1 MDVLDIKSKIIE
13 LGPGEFQNMCNEIL
27 YRKGYKNI
35 NQLGSHTLSNK
46 TTKGTPDAFAS
57 DNGKYIAV
65 EYTTQTDGL
74 AGKIEDDIN
83 KCVQVFKIAKID
95 TKDTKIIYFHT
106 SSNLKLEEL
115 KKIEKLCND
124 IGTNIKIYS
133 IDEIAYLLKY
143 EYATIAKDYLKIEV
157 DTLQILQIE
166 DFISQYNSNKLTIK
180 INERLLYRDE
190 EIDKSIS
197 IINNDNY
204 IILSGSAGT
213 GKTHFCVELCKR
225 YKSINKNI
233 NVICIR
239 NNNLQLYED
248 LQKYFKKN
256 GEYLIFI
263 DDANMLTNMS
273 QFLDYIKIH
282 QFKTL
287 KVIMTVRDYA
297 KSKVLNLLSKYY
309 IIPKNIEL
317 KPLTDEQ
324 IKEILSSELG
334 IKNSTYI
341 EQIQKISLSNP
352 RIAMMAGKVAKEKG
366 FQEIISGEQI
376 YDIYFKNV
384 IDELMIQNENKI
396 VKSAGLIAF
405 LNGVNKT
412 NEKFIELLEKVNI
425 SMNDFWD
432 AIHILNDIEFV
443 DVLNDKM
450 TKISEQCLANYLLYL
465 VFVKNRYISIKS
477 IIEVTFNGPRERMI
491 ESLNTLTNIFYSKN
505 TIDIV
510 EDSIKDLWEDIKSG
524 KNRDIDKQEFMDTF
538 HALIPIEA
546 LNSISERINQKSA
559 ENIKLD
565 INEIQNVKKEKNY
578 SIENKELTRLI
589 GYRDSEHFCMAVQ
602 LLFIFFKK
610 KPILI
615 KDIYFCVKNYISFRI
630 DDIRNNYVVQNI
642 FIDELIKQYKESN
655 CEENIIILGLTILP
669 IFLKTYG
676 DYAENVNMKTMRICN
691 YTLAEDEGLRKIR
704 NKIFKFLLDVYDQ
717 HVNYR
722 REIDDIFNNLY
733 IREYKNK
740 TLKEIMKNDLLY
752 IEEFC
757 KKVNKTN
764 FSEVLVVNNI
774 LEELKTS
781 KLSIDISEDIR
792 NNKTYNLYKILKG
805 KNKDYDG
812 KIRQRE
818 IEKIIKN
825 ASIDEI
831 REIFKNI
838 NEILS
843 AVGENIS
850 DIKYGIDILFLE
862 IFNNRPNDNIQII
875 QEFITSGAIIDIDFA
890 RAIEILYNEY
900 EFDKLY
906 KYISESNIKNKFCWR
921 VACFSEIPTRN
932 VNKKALDEWY
942 KLIGEKIELP
952 IVRNINLH
960 FLKKYRSVDT
970 DVFIN
975 TFKIINRVYNN
986 DEQIIYTFTNLLFWR
1001 HNVENADFLISV
1013 FIKDISLLIDIYFKI
1028 YKIEQYFDYKGLYF
1042 NKILNI
1048 AEEKLLDEYIKFRME
1063 NSGYYSNDNEPIRHI
1078 WEMDIYDK
1086 VIDIFLSKIDN
1097 ITVRHKRQ
1105 YLLEGIFSEED
1116 YSIEQDKWLEA
1127 YIEKNNTNIDKM
1139 EEIFNII
1146 SEFDEERRLKLIQ
1159 KFLNVNSDFYVFDKI
1174 TLISSSMSWSGS
1186 EIPIINN
1193 RINFYKKISDLLTDI
1208 KYLKHKIKIENRI
1221 DGLKKYKESIKERE
1235 FLDEYI

>member
-1 MDVLDIKSKIIE
+1 MDVLDIKGKILE

-27 YRKGYKNI
+27 YRQGYKNI

-46 TTKGTPDAFAS
+46 TTKGTPDTFAS

-106 SSNLKLEEL
+106 SSNLKLEEF
-115 KKIEKLCND
+115 KKLEKLCND

-166 DFISQYNSNKLTIK
+166 DFISQYNSNKLTVK
-180 INERLLYRDE
+180 INEKLLHRDE

-204 IILSGSAGT
+204 IIISGPAGT

-233 NVICIR
+233 NVVCIR

-248 LQKYFKKN
+248 LQKYFKEN

-263 DDANMLTNMS
+263 DDANMLTNMT

-282 QFKTL
+282 SFKIL

-309 IIPKNIEL
+309 IAPKNIEL
-317 KPLTDEQ
+317 KTLTDEQ

-334 IKNSTYI
+334 IKNPTYI

-366 FQEIISGEQI
+366 IKEIISGEQI
-376 YDIYFKNV
+376 YDVYFKNV

-412 NEKFIELLEKVNI
+412 NEKFIELLEKINI

-432 AIHILNDIEFV
+432 AIQILNGIEFV

-477 IIEVTFNGPRERMI
+477 IIEVTFNGLRERMI

-524 KNRDIDKQEFMDTF
+524 KNKDIDKQEFMDTF
-538 HALIPIEA
+538 HALIPIET
-546 LNSISERINQKSA
+546 LNSISERINQKST
-559 ENIKLD
+559 ENIELD
-565 INEIQNVKKEKNY
+565 INEIQNIKKEKNY
-578 SIENKELTRLI
+578 SIKNKELTRLI
-589 GYRDSEHFCMAVQ
+589 GYRNSKHFCMAVQ
-602 LLFIFFKK
+602 LLFVFFKK
-610 KPILI
+610 KPSLI
-615 KDIYFCVKNYISFRI
+615 KDIYFCVKNYICFRV

-642 FIDELIKQYKESN
+642 FIDEFIKQYKESN
-655 CEENIIILGLTILP
+655 CEENIIILGLIILP

-676 DYAENVNMKTMRICN
+676 DYVEYVNMKTMRICN
-691 YTLAEDEGLRKIR
+691 YTLAENEGLRKIR
-704 NKIFKFLLDVYDQ
+704 NKIFMFLLDIYDQ

-722 REIDDIFNNLY
+722 REIDKIFNNLY

-740 TLKEIMKNDLLY
+740 TLKEIMKNDLTY

-757 KKVNKTN
+757 TKVNKTN
-764 FSEVLVVNNI
+764 FSEVLAVNNI
-774 LEELKTS
+774 LEEIKTN
-781 KLSIDISEDIR
+781 KLNIDISEDIR
-792 NNKTYNLYKILKG
+792 NNKIYNLYKILKG

-812 KIRQRE
+812 KMRQRE
-818 IEKIIKN
+818 IKKIIKN

-838 NEILS
+838 NEIIV
-843 AVGENIS
+843 AVGENVS
-850 DIKYGIDILFLE
+850 EIKYGIDILFLE
-862 IFNNRPNDNIQII
+862 IFNNRQDDNIQII
-875 QEFITSGAIIDIDFA
+875 QEFITSGATIDIDFA

-906 KYISESNIKNKFCWR
+906 KYISKCNIKNKFCWK
-921 VACFSEIPTRN
+921 VACFSEIPTKN
-932 VNKKALDEWY
+932 VNQNVLDEWY
-942 KLIGEKIELP
+942 KLIGEKIEWS
-952 IVRNINLH
+952 IVKNINLH
-960 FLKKYRSVDT
+960 FLKKYRSIDT

-975 TFKIINRVYNN
+975 TLKTINRVYNN
-986 DEQIIYTFTNLLFWR
+986 DEQIIYTFTNLLFWK
-1001 HNVENADFLISV
+1001 HNAENADFLISV
-1013 FIKDISLLIDIYFKI
+1013 FTNDISLLIDIYLKI
-1028 YKIEQYFDYKGLYF
+1028 
-1042 NKILNI
+1042 
-1048 AEEKLLDEYIKFRME
+1048 
-1063 NSGYYSNDNEPIRHI
+1063 
-1078 WEMDIYDK
+1078 
-1086 VIDIFLSKIDN
+1086 
-1097 ITVRHKRQ
+1097 
-1105 YLLEGIFSEED
+1105 
-1116 YSIEQDKWLEA
+1116 
-1127 YIEKNNTNIDKM
+1127 
-1139 EEIFNII
+1139 
-1146 SEFDEERRLKLIQ
+1146 
-1159 KFLNVNSDFYVFDKI
+1159 
-1174 TLISSSMSWSGS
+1174 
-1186 EIPIINN
+1186 
-1193 RINFYKKISDLLTDI
+1193 
-1208 KYLKHKIKIENRI
+1208 
-1221 DGLKKYKESIKERE
+1221 
-1235 FLDEYI
+1235 